1 MSVNNNW
8 QVEKYKYPFE
18 SEEHWKLKK
27 EFLLAHKNNVP
38 EEQLV
43 CLAQVYINVKL
54 LGCRYPAQTMK
65 KIAALGVNL
74 GKEYK
79 EMQKTRLQRTF
90 VKASEAAEAKI
101 MRAPKRKIEDTKQS
115 NKNTKKVPLAQRP
128 VAFVKSSDNQT
139 ENQNAKEDTAHTQ
152 VRKQP
157 KQKKM
162 AKKNN
167 STPVASTP
175 VASTL
180 VARHETDQEHRST
193 SVLPLSMRPLAFV
206 KSDKVLHLGKDPP
219 DTPEDEMNEAE
230 VEEAETEPSSEP
242 VSEQKNQPETKPTGK
257 PVSNQKN
264 QPETKST
271 SEPVSNQKN
280 QPKTKPTSKPVS
292 NQKNQPETKPSSE
305 PASNQKN
312 QPWSINLA
320 PNKYV
325 IAVQNNSK
333 FTNPVVQPKGSTS
346 GREITQSDARAG
358 RGAMRSGPASQGPAP
373 TPAFNQTNIIA
384 PSNGMQQRQGQKPFM
399 KFKINERDPLA
410 RLVILEHGYV
420 NNDSAT
426 STVSQSANFSH
437 MHIEFKFNDCGCNTE
452 CAVIIQ
458 GTQVGKAK
466 EPTKKAAKES
476 ASTQALEELRRRC
489 YTLKIMKK
497 HASEEEVSITD
508 VHGRVSKVNEG
519 GSSLDRPMEDSSIGS
534 KLLKMMG
541 WSGGGLGKEESG
553 ITEPIRPATVFG
565 REGLGHEEQGVTHKF
580 RSYIRTLLSD
590 FAKGSSLKDLAFS
603 PEFSREQR
611 AEIHMAARKFKL
623 KTKSFGEGQNRFLV
637 LSRKFSALELIEK
650 IVQEGGTSKYEVVP
664 PKRY

>member
-1 MSVNNNW
+1 MSVNSNW
-8 QVEKYKYPFE
+8 QVEKYRYPFE

-27 EFLLAHKNNVP
+27 EFLLAHKKNVP

-43 CLAQVYINVKL
+43 CLAQVYVNVKL

-101 MRAPKRKIEDTKQS
+101 MRAPKRKFEDTNQG

-128 VAFVKSSDNQT
+128 VAFVKSSDNKT
-139 ENQNAKEDTAHTQ
+139 ENQNAQEDSAHTQ
-152 VRKQP
+152 VPKP
-157 KQKKM
+157 AKQKKM
-162 AKKNN
+162 APNNN
-167 STPVASTP
+167 STQVAN
-175 VASTL
+175 TL

-206 KSDKVLHLGKDPP
+206 KSDKVLHLGEDSP
-219 DTPEDEMNEAE
+219 DTPEDETNEAE
-230 VEEAETEPSSEP
+230 VEEAEIKPTSEP
-242 VSEQKNQPETKPTGK
+242 VSNQINQPETKPTLK
-257 PVSNQKN
+257 PVSNQK
-264 QPETKST
+264 K
-271 SEPVSNQKN
+271 
-280 QPKTKPTSKPVS
+280 
-292 NQKNQPETKPSSE
+292 QPETKPTNE

-312 QPWSINLA
+312 QSWGINLA

-346 GREITQSDARAG
+346 GREITQPDARAG
-358 RGAMRSGPASQGPAP
+358 RGAVRSGPASQGPSP
-373 TPAFNQTNIIA
+373 TPAFNQTNRIS
-384 PSNGMQQRQGQKPFM
+384 PSNGMQQRPGQKPFM

-410 RLVILEHGYV
+410 RFVILEHGYV
-420 NNDSAT
+420 NNDSAI
-426 STVSQSANFSH
+426 STINQSANFSH
-437 MHIEFKFNDCGCNTE
+437 MHIEFKFNDCGCNME
-452 CAVIIQ
+452 CAVVIQ

-476 ASTQALEELRRRC
+476 ASMQALEELRRRC

-508 VHGRVSKVNEG
+508 VDGRVSKVNEG
-519 GSSLDRPMEDSSIGS
+519 GSSLDRPVEDSSIGS

-611 AEIHMAARKFKL
+611 AEIHMSARKFKL

-664 PKRY
+664 PKR

>member
-1 MSVNNNW
+1 MWNSLHSYAIISEFKMSINSNW
-8 QVEKYKYPFE
+8 QVEKYRYPFE

-27 EFLLAHKNNVP
+27 EFLLAHKSTVP
-38 EEQLV
+38 EDQLV

-65 KIAALGVNL
+65 KISALGVNL

-90 VKASEAAEAKI
+90 VKASEAAEAKV
-101 MRAPKRKIEDTKQS
+101 MRAPKRKIEDTNQS

-128 VAFVKSSDNQT
+128 VTFVKSSDNQT
-139 ENQNAKEDTAHTQ
+139 ENQKAKEDSAHI
-152 VRKQP
+152 RAPKPP

-162 AKKNN
+162 AQNNN
-167 STPVASTP
+167 STQNT
-175 VASTL
+175 STL
-180 VARHETDQEHRST
+180 VARHETDQEHRSS

-206 KSDKVLHLGKDPP
+206 KSNEVLHLGKDPP
-219 DTPEDEMNEAE
+219 DTPEGEVNEAE
-230 VEEAETEPSSEP
+230 VEEAETKPTNEP
-242 VSEQKNQPETKPTGK
+242 VSSQN
-257 PVSNQKN
+257 
-264 QPETKST
+264 
-271 SEPVSNQKN
+271 
-280 QPKTKPTSKPVS
+280 
-292 NQKNQPETKPSSE
+292 
-305 PASNQKN
+305 N

-333 FTNPVVQPKGSTS
+333 LTSPKGSTS
-346 GREITQSDARAG
+346 GREITQSG
-358 RGAMRSGPASQGPAP
+358 RGAIRPAP
-373 TPAFNQTNIIA
+373 APAFNQTNSIA
-384 PSNGMQQRQGQKPFM
+384 PSNGVQQRQGQKPFM

-410 RLVILEHGYV
+410 RFVILEHGYV
-420 NNDSAT
+420 NNDSAI
-426 STVSQSANFSH
+426 STINQSANFSH
-437 MHIEFKFNDCGCNTE
+437 MHIEFKFNDCGCNME

-476 ASTQALEELRRRC
+476 ASIQALEELRRRC

-508 VHGRVSKVNEG
+508 VDGRVSKVNEG

-580 RSYIRTLLSD
+580 RSYIRNLLSD

-650 IVQEGGTSKYEVVP
+650 IMQEGGTSKYEVVP
-664 PKRY
+664 PKR